1 MSHLQ
6 LWKKMYVVC
15 YKLLLQ
21 ATYNLVSFFRK
32 HNRNKIIISLYRSNK
47 LEGNLKYVYEEI
59 LKQMPYAEIHLVRG
73 QNKMNLRL
81 FTEIFKLSNAR
92 YVILDDYYLPIYL
105 LKPKSNLKVIQL
117 WHAAGAFKKFGY
129 STVGTKFGPNKD
141 YLNLIPVHSNY
152 THVYVSTE
160 KVVNYYAEAF
170 NMSKSRIFPVGI
182 PRIDLFNR
190 GKECDFIIRKIH
202 ERYPQLSNNDTVNIL
217 VAPTYRAYGN
227 HGETKYN
234 IVKTL
239 IQILPSINKRV
250 RIIFKAHPYTNEED
264 IKSIQKDVKILLAEE
279 FTINEWMLISDAFVT
294 DFSSAVFEFSLLYRP
309 IAHMIPDLNEYE
321 ANRGLYQNIHDVSD
335 GVILHDNKEL
345 LFWINSREKNEYVDT
360 SRMIK
365 QNFDNTYNITE
376 KIVSHFISE

>member
-1 MSHLQ
+1 
-6 LWKKMYVVC
+6 MYVVC

-160 KVVNYYAEAF
+160 KVVSYYAEAF

-190 GKECDFIIRKIH
+190 GKECDSVIRKIH

-239 IQILPSINKRV
+239 MQILPSINERV

-264 IKSIQKDVKILLAEE
+264 IKSIQKDAKILLAEE
-279 FTINEWMLISDAFVT
+279 FTINDWMLISDAFVT

-376 KIVSHFISE
+376 KIVSHFISQ